1 MVPAALGCR
10 APCSSVPPVVG
21 FPSPESPARRRAS
34 VILVTN
40 NMATSK
46 SKTSTS
52 TAVIEN
58 NNGANPE
65 RERIFNAF
73 RQWGYLEG
81 DLDPLGFLRPRI
93 APELQLEGEYAR
105 EARAIYSS
113 TIGVEINHI
122 YAPERRRWIYEQM
135 ESPSQGFEV
144 TKKHQQRI
152 LDLLIRADIFEQVMQ
167 QRYLG
172 SKRFS
177 LEGVTAL
184 IPLVDELLDTGS
196 RLGAIELVMGMSHRG
211 RLNVIAQVA
220 KRPPDEIFAGFE
232 DVNPRSVL
240 GSGDVKYH
248 MGATGEYTTRS
259 GNKVHIHL
267 VSNPSHLEA
276 VDPVTVGRTRAKQ
289 DRTGEGGREKYLPL
303 LVHGDAAFA
312 GQGILAETMNYAD
325 LPGYTVGGTIHV
337 IVNNLLGFTTSYLEE
352 HSTRFAACIARR
364 QSIPIFHVNG
374 EDVDAVVRV
383 ARLATEY
390 RYLFGTDVVI
400 DLIGYRRHGHSEVDD
415 PTITQPLL
423 YKKIKEHPPLWE
435 IYADDIGATDA
446 QAQAATIKAEFESAQ
461 KDAGKL
467 TKKPLMRDLPKYWDQ
482 YYGGLHKQEFEVE
495 TGLSTEELSDLTNH
509 LTTYPE
515 GFHIHPKVK
524 KLLEQRAEMGTGKR
538 PVDYG
543 MAEALAFA
551 SLAKTGIPV
560 RLSGQDSR
568 RGTFNQRHSVL
579 IDIENENEYVPLENI
594 APGQAPC
601 GIHNS
606 TLSEP
611 GVLGFEYGYS
621 RDYPEALVLWEAQ
634 FGDFVNVAQ
643 AIIDQFISAGEAKWN
658 LLSGLVLLLPHGYE
672 GQGPEHSSA
681 RIERFIQLA
690 AKHNI
695 QITQPSNAAQYF
707 HLLRR
712 QALRHWRK
720 PLIVFTPK
728 SMLRHPDASSPIED
742 FRRTNFQN
750 VLPDTEV
757 GTADRILVC
766 TGKIGHEL
774 RAERK
779 KRKDTSTAIV
789 FLEQLYPFPDK
800 ELAAE
805 FARHGETGDIVWV
818 QEEPANMGAL
828 FNMLPRLQRIAGN
841 RHVMS
846 VKRSSSASPATGSA
860 KAHEVEQKTLL
871 TLAFTT
877 KG

>member
-1 MVPAALGCR
+1 
-10 APCSSVPPVVG
+10 
-21 FPSPESPARRRAS
+21 
-34 VILVTN
+34 
-40 NMATSK
+40 MATPK
-46 SKTSTS
+46 SKTS
-52 TAVIEN
+52 TAVIEG

-65 RERIFNAF
+65 RERIFSAY

-81 DLDPLGFLRPRI
+81 DLDPLGFLRPRET
-93 APELQLEGEYAR
+93 PELEREGEYAR
-105 EARAIYSS
+105 EARSIYSS

-122 YAPERRRWIYEQM
+122 FSPDRRRWIYDRM

-144 TKKHQQRI
+144 TEEDQSRI

-184 IPLVDELLDTGS
+184 IPLVDEVLDTGS
-196 RLGAIELVMGMSHRG
+196 RLGAVELVMGMSHRG
-211 RLNVIAQVA
+211 RLNVIAHVA
-220 KRPPDEIFAGFE
+220 QRPAQEIFAGFE
-232 DVNPRSVL
+232 DVDPRSVL

-248 MGATGEYTTRS
+248 MGATGEYKTYS
-259 GNKVHIHL
+259 GGKVHIHL

-337 IVNNLLGFTTSYLEE
+337 VVNNLLGFTTSYTEE

-383 ARLATEY
+383 ARMATEY
-390 RYLFGTDVVI
+390 RYKFGTDVVI

-435 IYADDIGATDA
+435 IYADDTGATDA
-446 QAQAATIKAEFESAQ
+446 QSRADAIKAEFEAAQ
-461 KDAGKL
+461 KQAGSIKQ
-467 TKKPLMRDLPKYWDQ
+467 KPLMRDLPKYWNN
-482 YYGGLHKQEFEVE
+482 YYGGAYRPEYEVE
-495 TGLSTEELSDLTNH
+495 TGLSPEELSELTAR
-509 LTTYPE
+509 LTTYPD

-524 KLLEQRAEMGTGKR
+524 KLLEQRAEMGVGQR

-551 SLAKTGIPV
+551 SLVKAGTHV
-560 RLSGQDSR
+560 RFSGQDSR

-579 IDIENENEYVPLENI
+579 IDIENENEFVPLENI
-594 APGQAPC
+594 APGQARC
-601 GIHNS
+601 EIYNS
-606 TLSEP
+606 TLSEA

-621 RDYPEALVLWEAQ
+621 RDYPESLVLWEAQ

-658 LLSGLVLLLPHGYE
+658 LLSGVVLLLPHGYE

-695 QITQPSNAAQYF
+695 QIAQPSNATQYF

-720 PLIVFTPK
+720 PLVVFTPK
-728 SMLRHPDASSPIED
+728 SMLRHPDASSPIAD
-742 FRRTNFQN
+742 FTHKNFQN
-750 VLPDTEV
+750 VIPDTEV
-757 GTADRILVC
+757 GEADRILIC

-774 RAERK
+774 QAERK

-789 FLEQLYPFPDK
+789 FLEQLYPFP
-800 ELAAE
+800 ENEVAAE
-805 FARHGETGDIVWV
+805 FDRHGPHADIVWV
-818 QEEPANMGAL
+818 QEEPANMGAM
-828 FNMLPRLQRIAGN
+828 FNMLPRLKRISGG
-841 RHVMS
+841 RPVLS
-846 VKRSSSASPATGSA
+846 VKRSSGASPATGSS

-877 KG
+877 K

>member
-1 MVPAALGCR
+1 MTA
-10 APCSSVPPVVG
+10 
-21 FPSPESPARRRAS
+21 
-34 VILVTN
+34 
-40 NMATSK
+40 K
-46 SKTSTS
+46 SKASNGGS
-52 TAVIEN
+52 HAAVLEN
-58 NNGANPE
+58 HGSNPE
-65 RERIFNAF
+65 RERVFNAY
-73 RQWGYLEG
+73 RQFGYLEG
-81 DLDPLGFLRPRI
+81 DLDPLGFLRPRET
-93 APELQLEGEYAR
+93 PELDREGEYAR
-105 EARAIYSS
+105 EAREIYSS

-122 YAPERRRWIYEQM
+122 YAPERRRWIFERM
-135 ESPSQGFEV
+135 ESEPPQED
-144 TKKHQQRI
+144 QQRI

-184 IPLVDELLDTGS
+184 IPLVDEVLDSGA
-196 RLGAIELVMGMSHRG
+196 RLGATELVMGMSHRG
-211 RLNVIAQVA
+211 RLNVIAHVA
-220 KRPPDEIFAGFE
+220 RRDPQEIFAGFE
-232 DVNPRSVL
+232 DVDPRSVL

-289 DRTGEGGREKYLPL
+289 DRTGEGGREKFLPL

-337 IVNNLLGFTTSYLEE
+337 VVNNLLGFTTSYTEE

-390 RYLFGTDVVI
+390 RYKFGTDVVI

-435 IYADDIGATDA
+435 IYADDIGASDA
-446 QAQAATIKAEFESAQ
+446 QSEAATIKAEFEAAQ
-461 KDAGKL
+461 KKAGSIKQ
-467 TKKPLMRDLPKYWDQ
+467 KPLMRDLPQYWNN
-482 YYGGLHKQEFEVE
+482 YYGGLYKPEFEVE
-495 TGLSTEELSDLTNH
+495 TGLSSGELSELTQR
-509 LTTYPE
+509 LTTYPD

-524 KLLEQRAEMGTGKR
+524 KLLEQRAEMGAGKR
-538 PVDYG
+538 AVDYG

-551 SLAKTGIPV
+551 SLVKSGTHV
-560 RLSGQDSR
+560 RLSGQDTR
-568 RGTFNQRHSVL
+568 RGTFNQRHSAL
-579 IDIENENEYVPLENI
+579 IDIENENEFVPLENI
-594 APGQAPC
+594 APDQARC
-601 GIHNS
+601 EIYNS
-606 TLSEP
+606 TLSEA

-621 RDYPEALVLWEAQ
+621 RDYPESLVLWEAQ

-658 LLSGLVLLLPHGYE
+658 LLSGVVLLLPHGYE

-681 RIERFIQLA
+681 RIERFLQLA

-695 QITQPSNAAQYF
+695 QIAQPSNAAQYF

-720 PLIVFTPK
+720 PLVVFTPK

-742 FRRTNFQN
+742 FTHKNFLN
-750 VLPDTEV
+750 VIPDTEV
-757 GTADRILVC
+757 GEADRILIC

-774 RAERK
+774 QAERK

-789 FLEQLYPFPDK
+789 FLEQLYPFP
-800 ELAAE
+800 EQEVAAE
-805 FARHGETGDIVWV
+805 FDRHGKDADVVWV

-828 FNMLPRLQRIAGN
+828 FNMLPRLKRIAGD
-841 RHVMS
+841 RPVLS
-846 VKRSSSASPATGSA
+846 VKRSSGASPATGST

-877 KG
+877 K

>member
-1 MVPAALGCR
+1 MTP
-10 APCSSVPPVVG
+10 
-21 FPSPESPARRRAS
+21 
-34 VILVTN
+34 
-40 NMATSK
+40 SK
-46 SKTSTS
+46 SKASNGGS
-52 TAVIEN
+52 AAAVAEPSSN
-58 NNGANPE
+58 HARNPE
-65 RERIFNAF
+65 RERAFNAF

-81 DLDPLGFLRPRI
+81 DLDPLGFLRPRPT
-93 APELQLEGEYAR
+93 PELQIENEYAG
-105 EARAIYSS
+105 EARSIYSS

-122 YAPERRRWIYEQM
+122 YAPERRLWVYERM
-135 ESPSQGFEV
+135 ESPSQGFEL
-144 TKKHQQRI
+144 TEENHRRI
-152 LDLLIRADIFEQVMQ
+152 LDLLIRADIFEQVVQ

-184 IPLVDELLDTGS
+184 IPLVDEILDTGS

-211 RLNVIAQVA
+211 RLNVIAHIV
-220 KRPPDEIFAGFE
+220 KRPPEEIFAGFE
-232 DVNPRSVL
+232 DVDPRSVL

-248 MGATGEYTTRS
+248 MGATGEYLTS
-259 GNKVHIHL
+259 GGGKVHIHL

-289 DRTGEGGREKYLPL
+289 DRAGKGGREKFLPL

-325 LPGYTVGGTIHV
+325 LASYTVGGTIHIV
-337 IVNNLLGFTTSYLEE
+337 VNNLLGFTTSYVEE

-383 ARLATEY
+383 GRLATEY
-390 RYLFGTDVVI
+390 RYRFGTDVVI

-415 PTITQPLL
+415 PTVTQPLL
-423 YKKIKEHPPLWE
+423 YKRIKDHPPLWE
-435 IYADDIGATDA
+435 IFADDIGATDA
-446 QAQAATIKAEFESAQ
+446 AAQAATIRAEFESAQ
-461 KDAGKL
+461 KHAGKI
-467 TKKPLMRDLPKYWDQ
+467 TKKPTLRELPSYWDR
-482 YYGGLHKQEFEVE
+482 YYGGPYKPEFEVE
-495 TGLSTEELSDLTNH
+495 TGLSKEELTELGSR

-524 KLLEQRAEMGTGKR
+524 KLLEQRAEMGEGRR

-551 SLAKTGIPV
+551 SLVKSGIPV

-594 APGQAPC
+594 TPGQAAC

-611 GVLGFEYGYS
+611 GVLGYEYGYS

-712 QALRHWRK
+712 QGLRHWRK

-742 FRRTNFQN
+742 FTHNNFCN
-750 VLPDTEV
+750 VLPDAEIAH
-757 GTADRILVC
+757 ADRILVC

-774 RAERK
+774 RVERK
-779 KRKDTSTAIV
+779 RRKDASTAIV

-805 FARHGETGDIVWV
+805 FARHGDQGDIVWV

-828 FNMLPRLQRIAGN
+828 FNMLPRLARIAGN

-846 VKRSSSASPATGSA
+846 VKRSSSPSPASGSA

-877 KG
+877 KA